1 MLHSSKTASML
12 RVPGVTHD
20 LSCAPGLSHNELPRR
35 PRHSGT
41 PAFKLSSPSA
51 MGLCNANH
59 PPRFS
64 QRQPDNLAAQLLVLA
79 SLPPRRE
86 VINGLRKLRPPCKAT
101 TPSSTS
107 LRHPEP
113 ASKRRQSCFKAFCDQ
128 LRMPSRA
135 FTAQSPSSFP
145 VWSET
150 TLCRHRTW
158 HKGIFFSAQVKP
170 APAKPGCVEEAG

>member
-1 MLHSSKTASML
+1 MILVALLVCLTMSFL
-12 RVPGVTHD
+12 GD
-20 LSCAPGLSHNELPRR
+20 LGIQGRQ
-35 PRHSGT
+35 
-41 PAFKLSSPSA
+41 LSSFQAPALWDYA
-51 MGLCNANH
+51 MPTT
-59 PPRFS
+59 PPPFS
-64 QRQPDNLAAQLLVLA
+64 RRQPDNLAAQLLVLA